1 MIFNSEVNQSFV
13 NSSVESIVSWNES
26 HNGTTNFSIT
36 IFGSDLTTLY
46 PGPVNSSLDFNPEES
61 VESNNGFYWMSAL
74 IMALIS
80 IIIFLLFILRKR
92 RFDKLRLNLMPV
104 YKFDPSEESAEDW
117 ETELLDA
124 NVGDNNGSNSK
135 SRQLYT
141 NERPQLSFARV

>member
-1 MIFNSEVNQSFV
+1 MIFNSELNQSFV
-13 NSSVESIVSWNES
+13 NLSVESIGSWNES
-26 HNGTTNFSIT
+26 HNETTNFSII

-46 PGPVNSSLDFNPEES
+46 PGLVNSSLDFSPEEN
-61 VESNNGFYWMSAL
+61 VESNHGFYWMSAL

-92 RFDKLRLNLMPV
+92 RFDKLRLNLMLV

-124 NVGDNNGSNSK
+124 NVCDSNGSNSK